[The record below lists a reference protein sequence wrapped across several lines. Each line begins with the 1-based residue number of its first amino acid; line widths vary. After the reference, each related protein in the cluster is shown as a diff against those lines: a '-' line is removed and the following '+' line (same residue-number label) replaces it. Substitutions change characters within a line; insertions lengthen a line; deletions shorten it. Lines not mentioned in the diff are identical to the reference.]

1 MGDRRRR
8 QRVREARPEKFLCSF
23 VLRKLE
29 ESQLLDQ
36 IPRKGGEPSDVQV
49 LHDKLTPS
57 LWQGG
62 QTHRWVKV
70 IRWRSRWYIFN
81 KGEVGNSNL
90 SQVWKPAKDRWALGK
105 PRKDSSTLVGHGQG
119 QCQGVYLYKGGV
131 KVPLS
136 PRYATFPLGNAQIAP
151 LLRFQSRSS
160 TMFSYVGQ
168 GPCFCL
174 VLSDKWSHFQ
184 LNLSRR
190 QNGQNFGGPNI
201 CFDNFVSP
209 IGRDRKIG
217 VVPDLDS

>member
-1 MGDRRRR
+1 M
-8 QRVREARPEKFLCSF
+8 
-23 VLRKLE
+23 
-29 ESQLLDQ
+29 
-36 IPRKGGEPSDVQV
+36 
-49 LHDKLTPS
+49 
-57 LWQGG
+57 
-62 QTHRWVKV
+62 
-70 IRWRSRWYIFN
+70 
-81 KGEVGNSNL
+81 
-90 SQVWKPAKDRWALGK
+90 WKPAKDRWALGK

-209 IGRDRKIG
+209 NGRDRKIG
-217 VVPDLDS
+217 VVPEPGFLILPSPKFSPSGRLFNFWFKRCFKIPPCVLEELSVKIWTPLSKSKCPVKTAGQAPVQTYSPT